1 VSGAALLA
9 ALAALTAIVAAPVAQ
24 IELTVSK
31 PTLVLHEQV
40 VVSLRITH
48 AADAR
53 PRWEA
58 PSFEGFWTERLPA
71 VGGPTTRAED
81 GSTLN
86 TTTLR
91 RALFPSRTGALV
103 IARSRVLADGPHGKE
118 LAYAVEGAQV
128 EVVDPPAEG
137 RPETYTGVV
146 GELTLQL
153 SLDRDEV
160 ALGRSM
166 PLTLNLFGEVNVWD
180 ARVPELDTVL
190 PDTVEVFASRP
201 RLVKTEH
208 RGTLRARRIY
218 EVELVPQKTGV
229 YTIPRIEI
237 PYFDPVAKRYR
248 TASSEP
254 VSFRAVP
261 AGRATI
267 RRPWE
272 NPAARVEP
280 SDPYTLALR
289 GVGLLLALAASAI
302 GLAWWSRRSN
312 ALVRRPSR
320 PRPQVLLER
329 ARAAEGQPDFPQ
341 LLRAALLARV
351 HIRHGFDPRA
361 LTTAELASRID
372 DPKALD
378 LLHSLDAL
386 RFRPAYGNA
395 ESLLTDVADY
405 VART

>member
-1 VSGAALLA
+1 VLA
-9 ALAALTAIVAAPVAQ
+9 ALAATAAGPVAQ
-24 IELTVSK
+24 IELAVSK
-31 PTLVLHEQV
+31 PRLVLHEQV

-48 AADAR
+48 APGAR

-81 GSTLN
+81 GSTLH

-91 RALFPSRTGALV
+91 RALFPSRTGTLV
-103 IARSRVLADGPHGKE
+103 IAGSRVLADGPHAEDLG
-118 LAYAVEGAQV
+118 YAVEGAQL

-137 RPETYTGVV
+137 RPATYTGVV
-146 GELTLQL
+146 GELKLQL

-160 ALGRSM
+160 ALGRSL

-180 ARVPELDTVL
+180 AQVPELDTLL
-190 PDTVEVFASRP
+190 PDAVEVFPSGP

-208 RGTLRARRIY
+208 RGTLRARRTY
-218 EVELVPQKTGV
+218 EVELVPQDTGV

-248 TASSEP
+248 IASSEP

-261 AGRATI
+261 AGPATI

-272 NPAARVEP
+272 NPAARVDP
-280 SDPYTLALR
+280 SDPYTLLLR
-289 GVGLLLALAASAI
+289 GIGLLIAFALSAI
-302 GLAWWSRRSN
+302 GLAWWSRRTT

-329 ARAAEGQPDFPQ
+329 ARAAEGQPDFPT
-341 LLRAALLARV
+341 LLRAALLAGV
-351 HIRHGFDPRA
+351 HVRHGFDPGA
-361 LTTAELASRID
+361 LTTTELASRID
-372 DPKALD
+372 DPTALD

-386 RFRPAYGNA
+386 RFRPAQRNA
-395 ESLLTDVADY
+395 ESLLPAVTDY
-405 VART
+405 VTGGPGRGG